1 MRGAAEAAV
10 PGNGTTEHFWLTRI
24 KRDNGKISGVIS
36 NQPQS
41 VTSVKVGQR
50 YEFTEDMISDWTF
63 KRNGKLVGNE
73 TMRVL
78 LPRMPEEQAAVYR
91 KMYETP

>member
-1 MRGAAEAAV
+1 LKVAISAN
-10 PGNGTTEHFWLTRI
+10 GNTEHFWLTRI
-24 KRDNGKISGVIS
+24 KREGEKYSGLIS

-41 VTSVKVGQR
+41 VKTVKMGQR
-50 YEFTEDMISDWTF
+50 YEFTADMVSDWTF

-91 KMYETP
+91 QMYETP